1 MRTSPREITFSK
13 ISKGCPQSYFENI
26 KTRIYTPTLIEH
38 KILIQIVEV
47 VLLRGDK
54 YVCVSMGVQVKE
66 ATNLLIEVTP
76 TKNKQHIF
84 VKFSKVVR
92 NVHKY

>member
-1 MRTSPREITFSK
+1 M
-13 ISKGCPQSYFENI
+13 
-26 KTRIYTPTLIEH
+26 
-38 KILIQIVEV
+38 EV
-47 VLLRGDK
+47 VLLWEDK